1 MAKASDF
8 NRYIKE
14 TPLSILIAL
23 YSDKYIVYD
32 TKHVRKKK
40 QPSHALSNY
49 GWLGIPSSN
58 KLQSNQYSTSGL
70 AARKALKSLDIT
82 QIKKGTGGRSSFSG
96 IIATV
101 FGSSGFLGRY
111 VINRLGRIGSQII
124 VPYRGDEYS
133 VQRLKL
139 SGDLGQ
145 ILFLPYDLK
154 NEESLYKAMRYS
166 NVVINTIGREYETKK
181 WKFSDVHI
189 NGPRN
194 IARIAKECG
203 VEKLIHVSAFNCD
216 ENPKPVILKNGS
228 QFLRSKVI
236 CFELSFGC
244 RAVYLHVQGNFAVN
258 ISQYDGRHG
267 YEQPG
272 EAELAYHI
280 KWYGEEAIMD
290 EFPTATIIRPSDM
303 FGMEDR
309 FLRHYC
315 HPARTGGILETKIP
329 LWNKGRNVIK
339 QPVYVGDVAEGII
352 NCIFDEDTFGQIY
365 EAVGP
370 KRYQLPDLI
379 DYMYRFLQLESVY
392 HISNMK
398 YDPAFRLRVTLAE
411 KILKYSYLSWERM
424 EREHMSDTLASKP
437 GLEDLGVTLTNLEDR
452 AHFVLKTFLR
462 RVVLPFNEVAP
473 PPVANC

>member
-228 QFLRSKVI
+228 QFLRSK
-236 CFELSFGC
+236 
-244 RAVYLHVQGNFAVN
+244 
-258 ISQYDGRHG
+258 
-267 YEQPG
+267 
-272 EAELAYHI
+272 
-280 KWYGEEAIMD
+280 WYGEEAIMD